1 MHDRYIV
8 CVDTILS
15 VWSAVYQYLKYT
27 RNRHFARMKK
37 NVLRDAP
44 VEEQQ
49 VIAAHSKG
57 SSPFVGEAAVKYLTR
72 QTSFIKLWREIRHVN
87 YAANVIM
94 LLFWNHFSKS
104 KRWKYGSQPL
114 REKLDPAMR
123 EFAIDTALLLIQT
136 SATRRSFVEGLVY
149 ICVKFRSVKEANDH
163 TEAALK
169 ILDEPRLAF
178 NELYSAEQSRWNR
191 SCFRWNPFRI

>member
-1 MHDRYIV
+1 MHTISEGHRHLVNEKIDERFASKYVWIATRRFAKQWNSSDILESGFGTVLPNHVPANAHNIDREDIVMLPTRNSTNGPHQSMFGSHIV
-8 CVDTILS
+8 CVDTIS
-15 VWSAVYQYLKYT
+15 CVWSAVYQYLKYT

-94 LLFWNHFSKS
+94 FC
-104 KRWKYGSQPL
+104 
-114 REKLDPAMR
+114 E
-123 EFAIDTALLLIQT
+123 T
-136 SATRRSFVEGLVY
+136 VERFGY
-149 ICVKFRSVKEANDH
+149 F
-163 TEAALK
+163 
-169 ILDEPRLAF
+169 
-178 NELYSAEQSRWNR
+178 
-191 SCFRWNPFRI
+191 